1 MVLVSYMSQAE
12 FMKANLSKTK
22 SMVME
27 DSLIIKPMFNTRG
40 SGKMIKKMARE
51 S

>member
-1 MVLVSYMSQAE
+1 MALVSYMSQAE
-12 FMKANLSKTK
+12 FMKDNLSKTK
-22 SMVME
+22 STVME
-27 DSLIIKPMFNTRG
+27 DSLIIKQMFNTRG